1 MLPFPRLNTLG
12 RLCGSGRSKEAQQP
26 SRTKPGNSVK
36 RMSIIED
43 GEIAEVLY
51 LIPKQTVLQHMPY
64 LNPDDYYLCEEL
76 TDLPT
81 GLVAHTQDPS
91 QATEKPVIR
100 CHKCGEPCKG
110 EVLRVQ
116 SKHFHIK
123 CFICKGETRPR
134 Y

>member
-1 MLPFPRLNTLG
+1 MIPNQNRRKGKENLHLLIVPASRGSSVGAMNGAGEPCYVEVAEEYDG
-12 RLCGSGRSKEAQQP
+12 LCQYAQKI
-26 SRTKPGNSVK
+26 TACFGVN
-36 RMSIIED
+36 
-43 GEIAEVLY
+43 
-51 LIPKQTVLQHMPY
+51 
-64 LNPDDYYLCEEL
+64 
-76 TDLPT
+76 
-81 GLVAHTQDPS
+81 VAHTQDPS